1 MQQTLYK
8 RNSDGKIL
16 SWGIEVV
23 QNGMSWDIVSSDG
36 LLSGKRKS
44 KTTTISK
51 GKNIG
56 KSNETSPKEQAL
68 SDAQSKIDNKLKDGY
83 KKIVIENLNS
93 TSIVELEKY
102 IDELLPQ
109 NNTDDTGNIIPMK
122 CQPYY
127 REKKIKGSD
136 KIELI
141 PKINFPCIVQAKING
156 ARSFVSY
163 GNEKTGKDLF
173 GNGKIS
179 FFSKRGEDYTV
190 LDHIGKDFLVIF
202 EDLKEEIENT
212 ILSEYN
218 LKVEDLIFDGE
229 LYTVK
234 ANFLGQV
241 ISAVRGKKGVGNELT
256 PYLRYF
262 VFDLAIPNIP
272 QKDRLIILNKILK
285 LHYSNTTA
293 NIVESKFTRGTGMTN
308 IIQVRNNT
316 ASNHQEVLELCHL
329 AIGSKFEGVV
339 CRSFVDE
346 YGFGKRPSYITK
358 LKMIKDEDFVVIDI
372 KATEKDEYIDGKGVK
387 HKVAMLVC
395 ENLEGEEFM
404 VTPEYSKEERAKILV
419 RKDELLGSIVKVEF
433 YEYTERGVPLH
444 AKATFYDSI

>member
-16 SWGIEVV
+16 SWGIAVV
-23 QNGMSWDIVSSDG
+23 QSGMSWDIVSSDG
-36 LLSGKRKS
+36 LLSGKQKS

-68 SDAQSKIDNKLKDGY
+68 SDAQSKIDKKLKDGY
-83 KKIVIENLNS
+83 KEVVIENLNS
-93 TSIVELEKY
+93 TSVVELEKY
-102 IDELLPQ
+102 INEVLPQ
-109 NNTDDTGNIIPMK
+109 DNTDDSGNIIPMK

-127 REKKIKGSD
+127 REIKIKGSD
-136 KIELI
+136 KVELV
-141 PKINFPCIVQAKING
+141 PKIKFPCIVQAKING

-163 GNEKTGKDLF
+163 SNKESDKDLF
-173 GNGKIS
+173 GKGTVS

-190 LDHIGKDFLVIF
+190 LDHIGRDFLTIF
-202 EDLKEEIENT
+202 EDLKEIIEKEI
-212 ILSEYN
+212 LVEYN
-218 LKVEDLIFDGE
+218 LKIEDLIFDGE

-262 VFDLAIPNIP
+262 AFDLAIPNLP
-272 QKDRLIILNKILK
+272 QKERLVILNKILK
-285 LHYSNTTA
+285 LYYGNVTA
-293 NIVESKFTRGTGMTN
+293 NIVESRFTRGTGVTN

-316 ASNHQEVLELCHL
+316 ASNHEEVLDLCKS
-329 AIGSKFEGVV
+329 AIDSKFEGVV
-339 CRSFVDE
+339 CRSYSDE
-346 YGFGKRPSYITK
+346 YGFGKRPAYITK

-372 KATEKDEYIDGKGVK
+372 RATEKDEYIDSKGVK
-387 HKVAMLVC
+387 HKVAMLLC

-404 VTPEYSKEERAKILV
+404 VTPEYSKEERARILV
-419 RKDELLGSIVKVEF
+419 NKNKLLGSIVKVEF